1 MNEELEVLEAM
12 LRSAVSQ
19 LDEPMTMQDMNT
31 LTQEV
36 LGLEEQIVYLKRNRR

>member
-1 MNEELEVLEAM
+1 MEELEMLEDM

-19 LDEPMTMQDMNT
+19 LDDPMTMQDMNV

-36 LGLEEQIVYLKRNRR
+36 LALEEQITYIKRNRE